1 MPSADDFPDV
11 VRNEFAR
18 LRHQLDSLIERRDRI
33 KAQLRS
39 LRNPSRERINGVTAL
54 MKNLVAELHDVKNQI
69 TETKMTVIT
78 LIREYGESSQEA
90 ESRMQSSAAGDPMHL
105 KKPVAHSKLYGH
117 GVRLG
122 CNPNC
127 DEIA

>member
-1 MPSADDFPDV
+1 MPSDDDFPDV

-69 TETKMTVIT
+69 TETKMTVTT
-78 LIREYGESSQEA
+78 LIRE
-90 ESRMQSSAAGDPMHL
+90 
-105 KKPVAHSKLYGH
+105 
-117 GVRLG
+117 
-122 CNPNC
+122 
-127 DEIA
+127 